1 MVARPT
7 GVEGRGAEEGVE
19 EGIFFKWVET
29 LGGIHPLRKR
39 FLF

>member
-19 EGIFFKWVET
+19 EGIFFQV
-29 LGGIHPLRKR
+29 GGDIGRNSPT
-39 FLF
+39 